1 VKLEGKGGDYPQIL
15 FTIIV
20 VERGYIVNEKGPA
33 TLDDNASGRSFVL
46 AIQGYGMASEGGSCH
61 HRKA

>member
-33 TLDDNASGRSFVL
+33 TLDNNASGR
-46 AIQGYGMASEGGSCH
+46 
-61 HRKA
+61 